1 MSAERADDKRTV
13 DQLRA
18 DRRRTLVLQTLFIG
32 IDCCCRDREGVK
44 TVSFPLAP
52 GASGWLPA
60 LADIPKFKCAP
71 RWSNEA
77 IENVRNTSGDEL
89 PLF

>member
-1 MSAERADDKRTV
+1 V
-13 DQLRA
+13 PQLYL
-18 DRRRTLVLQTLFIG
+18 LVAVAAVVGQA
-32 IDCCCRDREGVK
+32 GVK

-60 LADIPKFKCAP
+60 LADIPKFKWAP

-77 IENVRNTSGDEL
+77 IENVRNTSGDKL
-89 PLF
+89 ALFRNMA